1 MSQNFS
7 NVLPLVLAHEG
18 GYVNHPKDPGGAT
31 NKGVT
36 QKVYDDYRRNR
47 GLEPRSVR
55 SITRAEIHDIYKFQY
70 WDMVNADRLPAGLDY
85 AVFDYAVNSGPN
97 RAAKELQRLLRL
109 NQVDGQIGEGT
120 LRAVNDAANE
130 DEVKLI
136 ADYCNRRMSFL
147 RRLKTYSTFGRGWKR
162 RVMGD
167 MDGAQITGDMGVI
180 DYATKMAQD
189 DLTFPL
195 RKAQLPTPIGAKEG
209 EEAGKGTEASVAV
222 TRTKPGVG
230 AIIGAAGVSGQ
241 SVIATAQQVQPH
253 IGDTFVGRAALI
265 LFMLMMLAGGLLLAH
280 SFYQRLKE
288 KGAI

>member
-1 MSQNFS
+1 MTDRFTEC
-7 NVLPLVLAHEG
+7 LPLILAHEG

-47 GLEPRSVR
+47 GVEPRSVR
-55 SITRAEIHDIYKFQY
+55 EITRAEIRDIYRFQY
-70 WDMVNADRLPAGLDY
+70 WDMVNADRLPAGVDY
-85 AVFDYAVNSGPN
+85 MVFDYAVNSGPN

-120 LRAVNDAANE
+120 LRAVTDAADA

-136 ADYCNRRMSFL
+136 EDYCNRRMRFL
-147 RRLKTYSTFGRGWKR
+147 RSLKTFGTFGKGWKR

-167 MDGAQITGDMGVI
+167 FDGTQDSDHGVI
-180 DYATKMAQD
+180 DYAVQMAKN
-189 DLTFPL
+189 DLSFPVP
-195 RKAQLPTPIGAKEG
+195 KAQLPSAIGSKEG

-222 TRTKPGVG
+222 SRTKPGIG
-230 AIIGAAGVSGQ
+230 AIIGATGVTGQ
-241 SVIATAQQVQPH
+241 TVISAAQQVQPH
-253 IGDTFVGRAALI
+253 IGETFIGRAALV
-265 LFMLMMLAGGLLLAH
+265 LFLLMMVAGGLLLGYT
-280 SFYQRLKE
+280 FYQRLQE